1 MITGLQIEVS
11 TEANR
16 VFELRNAHAVVL
28 RDDADMVG
36 SSDSAADGRL
46 LLVVCEALAGEVGSA
61 ALGDLDDN
69 RGLDVSD
76 IGSVA

>member
-1 MITGLQIEVS
+1 
-11 TEANR
+11 
-16 VFELRNAHAVVL
+16 
-28 RDDADMVG
+28 MVG